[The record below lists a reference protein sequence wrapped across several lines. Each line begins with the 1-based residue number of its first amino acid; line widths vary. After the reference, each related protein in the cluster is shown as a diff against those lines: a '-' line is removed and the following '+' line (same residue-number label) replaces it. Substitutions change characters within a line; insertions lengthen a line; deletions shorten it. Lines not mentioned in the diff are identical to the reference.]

1 MSGFDCVKKT
11 RERHA
16 VGEMRG
22 GPSES
27 PCRRRLQ
34 TAMSCFGQKPRWWTS
49 WLKGAALTASC
60 MGERD
65 ERKQTSGWSIV
76 RLSDDVETGAFKL
89 FREEH
94 GGYPTYW
101 PCGVRCRG
109 GVTLIRAFLRNLR
122 TWPVMPRE
130 KAQAEKPRGRK
141 YRCTGEGRTASQ

>member
-1 MSGFDCVKKT
+1 
-11 RERHA
+11 
-16 VGEMRG
+16 
-22 GPSES
+22 
-27 PCRRRLQ
+27 
-34 TAMSCFGQKPRWWTS
+34 RWS

-60 MGERD
+60 MGERV
-65 ERKQTSGWSIV
+65 ERKQTSGGSIV

-94 GGYPTYW
+94 GGYPTYG

-130 KAQAEKPRGRK
+130 KNLAGDAKGKDAMGRRRGN
-141 YRCTGEGRTASQ
+141 CI

>member
-1 MSGFDCVKKT
+1 M
-11 RERHA
+11 
-16 VGEMRG
+16 
-22 GPSES
+22 
-27 PCRRRLQ
+27 
-34 TAMSCFGQKPRWWTS
+34 
-49 WLKGAALTASC
+49 LKFQIFLA
-60 MGERD
+60 
-65 ERKQTSGWSIV
+65 

-141 YRCTGEGRTASQ
+141 YRRGADCFAVAMKRGNGRGAKGAGHRHWDRVNRQREEPDTQWREAADML